1 MASTV
6 GLRYDKGF
14 VKSTN
19 AQLDVRVLGFKPTR
33 LVVRNNTN
41 NVMMEWMEGLPDGAF
56 WKTAADGT
64 RTVASSGAPTQLEG
78 DSLNPPGFSLPAG
91 VADINDAV
99 GEDLWWEAWGQ

>member
-1 MASTV
+1 MASST
-6 GLRYDKGF
+6 GLRYDSGF
-14 VKSTN
+14 EKSTN
-19 AQLDVRVLGFKPTR
+19 ADIDVRTLAFKPKR

-41 NVMMEWMEGLPDGAF
+41 NVMMEWNDSLPEGPF

-64 RTVASSGAPTQLEG
+64 RTVAGSGAPVLLEG
-78 DSLNPPGFSLPAG
+78 DSQNPPGFRIPAT